1 MKLSVTKLGAT
12 KYNLKGEAVDY
23 TARAKKDIIVKLVEI
38 TEMNLDDIKAFM
50 KTVVEENV
58 AYELTIGTPSVE
70 TNQDVKT
77 LTDLEKNL
85 LTEMQND
92 CFWENDV
99 DSVLWICTFLD
110 ERNLD
115 PKTYRGV
122 ISSLVKKGIVETW
135 NTEDG
140 EAEYQVIALT
150 DFGKD
155 LYTSDFLKDDN
166 KPLPPVFVDP
176 VDSVDPVVSAHIE
189 AIDNGEEVEVPADF
203 DAKKIVFTDI
213 KVVEAK
219 KPEPTPVVEE
229 VKPVTNS
236 KAVKLTKAELEVLMT
251 SQFSVL
257 KEGFKKNFEEFF
269 GKKPDMR
276 TVSCL
281 LIGLRKKGL
290 VQDGGFKT
298 TQDGLSFLAELGVT
312 GDTTQLKDIADK
324 FQPTRVSAT
333 ESGTT
338 PIKDKELYFK
348 TLKENNVAW
357 EEHSHPAIN
366 IMRARMAAKKA
377 GFDFTC

>member
-115 PKTYRGV
+115 PKIYRGV

-176 VDSVDPVVSAHIE
+176 VDEEDAEMEVVE
-189 AIDNGEEVEVPADF
+189 
-203 DAKKIVFTDI
+203 
-213 KVVEAK
+213 VVEAK